1 LDRVFFLR
9 EAGMEEMG
17 WEMVFEYE
25 SSPRNIMVV
34 GRKGEGGL

>member
-1 LDRVFFLR
+1 MKEV
-9 EAGMEEMG
+9 G

-34 GRKGEGGL
+34 GRKEEGGL